1 MKTLDDYVNSS
12 GEQDGFWKLLCFWYN
27 QKDTIVSVF
36 VAGDDIFLVIEG
48 MNSLAN
54 RKWGESDERRRTSAV
69 ISRTICI
76 ATAED

>member
-1 MKTLDDYVNSS
+1 MEIV
-12 GEQDGFWKLLCFWYN
+12 LCFWYN

-36 VAGDDIFLVIEG
+36 VADDDIYLVIEG
-48 MNSLAN
+48 MKSLATQ
-54 RKWGESDERRRTSAV
+54 KWGESDERRRTSAV